1 MKTSLHCS
9 YLSYLTRDEW
19 KLGAQVSIWKLLLS
33 VDNSEGLPSC
43 SFPAVDTL
51 P

>member
-19 KLGAQVSIWKLLLS
+19 KLGAVSFWELLPS
-33 VDNSEGLPSC
+33 VDSSEGLPSC